1 MAQGGGEEEHN
12 GVSLSQSEIEKA
24 QNPSHK
30 HFRASRAMAK
40 IKWGKSYQREGQP
53 RKTENEFNH
62 SRVR

>member
-30 HFRASRAMAK
+30 HFRASSAMAK
-40 IKWGKSYQREGQP
+40 IKW

-62 SRVR
+62 SSLTMIHDRVR